1 MAEGGVEQGLV
12 LPREF
17 VMVENKRLVCLPDLT
32 ADFGVTTIRKV
43 THQISAEIKSKT

>member
-17 VMVENKRLVCLPDLT
+17 VMVENIRLVCLPDLT
-32 ADFGVTTIRKV
+32 ADFGVTTIR
-43 THQISAEIKSKT
+43 